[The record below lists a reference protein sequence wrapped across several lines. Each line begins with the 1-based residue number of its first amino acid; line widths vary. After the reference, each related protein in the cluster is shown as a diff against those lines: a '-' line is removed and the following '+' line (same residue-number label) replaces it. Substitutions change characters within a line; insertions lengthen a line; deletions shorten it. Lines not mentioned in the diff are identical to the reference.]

1 MLSTTTRPMPVF
13 IITNDDVAAA
23 AHDIASSLRR
33 DIDSCCHGLFGHNK
47 RHVEMYILPEGYVL
61 NVVQQRRKQC
71 AFTQLRPE
79 LFDETFLLEDVLF
92 EVVDNIV
99 DSSQLDYT
107 RVLVEQFMADVYL
120 ERATTTATNSARS
133 FESSS
138 KDDSP
143 HTASIMKKGILRARI
158 FLVSNQNASPQRWC
172 RLARV
177 SYK

>member
-13 IITNDDVAAA
+13 MITNDDVAAA

-71 AFTQLRPE
+71 TFTQLRHE
-79 LFDETFLLEDVLF
+79 LFDETFPLEDVLF

-99 DSSQLDYT
+99 TSAQLCYSQIC
-107 RVLVEQFMADVYL
+107 VERIMADVYPAQWDDYNY
-120 ERATTTATNSARS
+120 ERR
-133 FESSS
+133 
-138 KDDSP
+138 P
-143 HTASIMKKGILRARI
+143 II
-158 FLVSNQNASPQRWC
+158 
-172 RLARV
+172 RV
-177 SYK
+177 TLDK